1 VAAVGGA
8 SQDLPG
14 LGVGVCRPP
23 AAHRQE
29 LPQEGEILSHGE
41 GSVHPTI
48 KNKDEAFSASRSG
61 GTPYSTAVKWL
72 RPAERR
78 KIYQAS
84 AQAYA
89 GRLLRI
95 DKNSRRKGR
104 YSLMEKD
111 LYGRLSDR
119 RKRARKV
126 SARWIVHT
134 ARHLMRVH
142 HPDKAEG
149 FKAGPGWL
157 RRFAKRWRLCRRKK
171 TNCKNTTWEDTKPVL
186 QRYFR
191 TFRRRLKAEGW
202 QCAESGDSSSAGLD
216 CWWKKAEDV
225 QKWGQYLPHLRLNVD
240 QVPLP
245 FICDM
250 DYTYETKGAKRVAI
264 NQLGPSLSKRQCTA
278 QVCFRPVAPPQPPSD
293 APGDVINA
301 YRKYLAE
308 QPNPCIVFQRMGRG
322 ISQAELD
329 AYPPDLVALWQPKA
343 WVDRPIARAWVDKV
357 IKPLVEANRMSGVTD
372 ETSRYL
378 LIQDNLD
385 AQCQPEYLDALK
397 ALHVDDH
404 KVPPNKTNQVQP
416 IDRGFERLVKVYVG
430 QELDKWLDDVRC
442 RRLRRGST
450 SSTQVSCWRPTAQ
463 TTT

>member
-1 VAAVGGA
+1 M
-8 SQDLPG
+8 D
-14 LGVGVCRPP
+14 
-23 AAHRQE
+23 
-29 LPQEGEILSHGE
+29 
-41 GSVHPTI
+41 PTI
-48 KNKDEAFSASRSG
+48 KNKGEAFSASRSG

-78 KIYQAS
+78 KIS

-95 DKNSRRKGR
+95 NKNYSRKGR

-134 ARHLMRVH
+134 ARYLMRVH

-157 RRFAKRWRLCRRKK
+157 RCFVKRWRLCRRKK
-171 TNCKNTTWEDTKPVL
+171 TNCKNTTWEETKPVL

-202 QCAESGDSSSAGLD
+202 QCAESGDSSAGLD

-225 QKWGQYLPHLRLNVD
+225 QKWGQSLPHLRLNVD

-264 NQLGPSLSKRQCTA
+264 NQLGPSLPKMRQGTA
-278 QVCFRPVAPPQPPSD
+278 QVCFWPVAPPQPPSD

-301 YRKYLAE
+301 YCKYLAE
-308 QPNPCIVFQRMGRG
+308 QPKPCIVFRGMGRG

-329 AYPPDLVALWQPKA
+329 AYPPDLVAL
-343 WVDRPIARAWVDKV
+343 
-357 IKPLVEANRMSGVTD
+357 
-372 ETSRYL
+372 
-378 LIQDNLD
+378 
-385 AQCQPEYLDALK
+385 
-397 ALHVDDH
+397 
-404 KVPPNKTNQVQP
+404 
-416 IDRGFERLVKVYVG
+416 
-430 QELDKWLDDVRC
+430 
-442 RRLRRGST
+442 
-450 SSTQVSCWRPTAQ
+450 
-463 TTT
+463 